1 MTVLLTLTTA
11 GADSGPFDLY
21 TNLDGYTNPFETG
34 VLKSLLVSGYSSTV
48 VPDYTSIVRIKS
60 NGDCINYTD
69 IVLINTTTTTSTST
83 STTTTTTTA
92 AIINCNETAQSGG
105 VGVTEYSIILD
116 QPSGGVVAIQF
127 NAFGVPDKLEII
139 HNNIKVATSGMT
151 VPNEGPFDNIYGDPT
166 VPTVSETNSI
176 DQFVG
181 TNKGSIPNRSSE
193 FLSETGMT
201 NTLTKQQ
208 WVWFVYSSTDY
219 DASNLVTLRITGPD
233 GTAWDLV
240 RSCES
245 TTTTTTT
252 IAPTTTTTTTSAL
265 SCTQFELQNG
275 NSPDATYSYTRCD
288 GVFIESFLGGF
299 ESIII
304 CAQSGVSADPNISI
318 TEVGTC

>member
-34 VLKSLLVSGYSSTV
+34 VLKSALVSGYSSTV

-92 AIINCNETAQSGG
+92 AVINCNETAQSGG
-105 VGVTEYSIILD
+105 VGVTEYSIIMD
-116 QPSGGVVAIQF
+116 QPSGGVIAIQF
-127 NAFGVPDKLEII
+127 NAQGVPDKLEII

-151 VPNEGPFDNIYGDPT
+151 IPNSGPFDNVYGDPT
-166 VPTVSETNSI
+166 VPTVSETNTV
-176 DQFVG
+176 DQFIG
-181 TNKGSIPNRSSE
+181 TSKGTIPTRSSE

-208 WVWFVYSSTDY
+208 WVWFAYSSADY
-219 DASNLVTLRITGPD
+219 SASNLVTLRITGPD

-252 IAPTTTTTTTSAL
+252 VASV
-265 SCTQFELQNG
+265 CRVYRFQNG
-275 NSPDATYSYTRCD
+275 GSADATYSYTIC
-288 GVFIESFLGGF
+288 GGGFVSTFMGGF
-299 ESIII
+299 ETVDVCAEPGSANSESI
-304 CAQSGVSADPNISI
+304 ISI
-318 TEVGTC
+318 TDIGPC